1 MAHLD
6 LIFSGYKEESPT
18 GAINNFTSRNI
29 PIIDRYEILPKNI
42 SKIFIECRD
51 NDYGTIGKVV
61 SKVYQPLKTPLLV
74 KFRNSSIIGE
84 NFNSQKSDQSNNE
97 TTSTLKMW
105 QS

>member
-6 LIFSGYKEESPT
+6 LIFSGYKEESPTGAINNFTSRNIPIIDRYEILPKNISKIFSGYKEESPT

-61 SKVYQPLKTPLLV
+61 SKVY
-74 KFRNSSIIGE
+74 
-84 NFNSQKSDQSNNE
+84 
-97 TTSTLKMW
+97 
-105 QS
+105 